1 MKNTFLEKEFIFLC
15 ENISLYMEYNIFSPV
30 KCLLKVNGLLKGVV
44 YNQPISLSAQK
55 GDFLEFISPDNSFIT
70 VNCLLGENNENVRV
84 FENCF
89 ANFIFPKS
97 FSLTPLSYEMVFCK
111 RFFSS
116 SVSISVINDCS
127 SKILIENHRQAKLLS
142 LPFKAT
148 VPEVVFEK
156 NQRIGLFFKENGY
169 LLVINGENC
178 ERVISKRTDS
188 VICENDTLI
197 LQSNLPTILKHIVT
211 EKYDFPF
218 KEGTRFCSRKKNVT
232 EILPDLSG
240 FCFLECLR
248 IYDDVSDF
256 LCEDFNGQDHLK
268 DFLGDYLFIFPSPSE
283 KFEYALVYEDKIKF
297 LTFKRKNGKI
307 CDVVTND

>member
-1 MKNTFLEKEFIFLC
+1 
-15 ENISLYMEYNIFSPV
+15 MEYNIFSPV
-30 KCLLKVNGLLKGVV
+30 KSLLKVNGLLKSVL
-44 YNQPISLSAQK
+44 YNQPLSLSVEK
-55 GDFLEFISPDNSFIT
+55 GDFLEFVSPDNSFIT
-70 VNCLLGENNENVRV
+70 LNCLLGENNENVRV
-84 FENCF
+84 FENPF

-97 FSLTPLSYEMVFCK
+97 FPLTPLPYETVFCK

-116 SVSISVINDCS
+116 SVSVSVINDCS
-127 SKILIENHRQAKLLS
+127 AKILIENHRQAKLLP

-156 NQRIGLFFKENGY
+156 NQLIGLFFKENGY
-169 LLVINGENC
+169 LLVLNGENC
-178 ERVISKRTDS
+178 ERVISKQTDS

-197 LQSNLPTILKHIVT
+197 LQSNLPTLLKHIVT

-218 KEGTRFCSRKKNVT
+218 KEGSRFCSRKKNAA
-232 EILPDLSG
+232 EISHNLSG

-248 IYDDVSDF
+248 ISDDVSDF
-256 LCEDFNGQDHLK
+256 LCEDFNGQERLK

-283 KFEYALVYEDKIKF
+283 KFEYALVYEDKVKF